1 LTTINQIA
9 ILKELKNIIM
19 RKTVEIKKVVDKA
32 NEMLKNSTCSP
43 AERNML
49 SSFIESFLMDLGMYQ
64 GYTYL
69 DMPHEAGK
77 TDESRRHYFLRTY

>member
-1 LTTINQIA
+1 MTL
-9 ILKELKNIIM
+9 

-49 SSFIESFLMDLGMYQ
+49 SSFIGSLLHDIDMYQ
-64 GYTYL
+64 GFTYL
-69 DMPHEAGK
+69 DMPYKPGV
-77 TDESRRHYFLRTY
+77 TDESRRHYFLR